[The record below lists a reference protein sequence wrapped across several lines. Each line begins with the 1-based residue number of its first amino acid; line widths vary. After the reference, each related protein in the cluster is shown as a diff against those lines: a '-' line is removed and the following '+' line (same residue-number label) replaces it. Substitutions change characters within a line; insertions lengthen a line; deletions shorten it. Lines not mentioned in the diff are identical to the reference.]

1 MANIAEN
8 RFYLEVDEN
17 FDITPI
23 REKIEKVFED
33 NLEGEITWADDS
45 FIEGYFESRWDF
57 PMEIWDEILEEQPIY
72 FRCLTEEYGCGIV
85 SMNIH
90 DEDGFWREPQYFD
103 L

>member
-8 RFYLEVDEN
+8 RFYLEVNED

-23 REKIEKVFED
+23 REKVFED
-33 NLEGEITWADDS
+33 NLEGEITFADDS

-57 PMEIWDEILEEQPIY
+57 PREIWEEILGEQPIY

-90 DEDGFWREPQYFD
+90 DIDGFWREPQYFD